1 MLNVILGEWLQG
13 GSLSSYK
20 CLFSSKFVFFCN
32 IVRSLPFPFSPML
45 RIKKPALNH
54 KLIFISSMSCL
65 YIDLVSYLSIYISFP
80 QGFIHLYI
88 YMYIYIVLHRYIQAF
103 YPHLTTWQ
111 YNFKYVL
118 HSCSLVK
125 VICKSKSV
133 SEEILFGG
141 WRIHWGILITFFP
154 VFWSTGPKI
163 SAHR

>member
-1 MLNVILGEWLQG
+1 MEVFLQAFIFLQIYCVFVMLWKV
-13 GSLSSYK
+13 
-20 CLFSSKFVFFCN
+20 
-32 IVRSLPFPFSPML
+32 
-45 RIKKPALNH
+45 
-54 KLIFISSMSCL
+54 FISLVPSVVQRASSQPETNL
-65 YIDLVSYLSIYISFP
+65 HLFNVSYVDLVSYVGIYISFP
-80 QGFIHLYI
+80 QGFIHQ
-88 YMYIYIVLHRYIQAF
+88 YIYIYIFLHRYIQAF

-125 VICKSKSV
+125 LICKSKSV

-141 WRIHWGILITFFP
+141 WRIHWGILISFFP